1 MGCAESC
8 RRIPARRWCRIM
20 PTDLPAV
27 SARKSAQ
34 AQRRTNITMVSVWFI
49 IVLVNLVLL
58 FAGQSLAKALEL
70 MGKF

>member
-1 MGCAESC
+1 
-8 RRIPARRWCRIM
+8 M